1 MAKSTDP
8 VLDHVAVFGKCKKRR
23 KAPKPMA
30 EQPDASLMSTGWY
43 NSVTAG
49 LPSGAEARAVLAKR
63 HSLTPEKLD
72 ALMQAR
78 MQARQA

>member
-8 VLDHVAVFGKCKKRR
+8 VLDHVAVFGKCRRKR
-23 KAPKPMA
+23 KAPKPKT

-43 NSVTAG
+43 NSVTAA
-49 LPSGAEARAVLAKR
+49 LPSGAEARVVLAKR
-63 HSLTPEKLD
+63 KNLTLEELD